1 MNYTQESQ
9 QTVCII
15 DDDKIQH
22 FTIEK
27 SMQQQGILKKMLSFL
42 DGEEAMTF
50 FSNNLT
56 NSALL
61 PDIIFLDL
69 NMPVVNGWQF
79 LQQYEVIKEQIPK
92 KIKIYVVSSSIN
104 DSEIN
109 QATSNINVEGFL
121 SKPLKPEALK
131 EILMSVQ

>member
-1 MNYTQESQ
+1 
-9 QTVCII
+9 
-15 DDDKIQH
+15 
-22 FTIEK
+22 
-27 SMQQQGILKKMLSFL
+27 
-42 DGEEAMTF
+42 MTF

-92 KIKIYVVSSSIN
+92 KIKIYIVSSSIN
-104 DSEIN
+104 NSEIN